1 MTVDLKPWAELLTPY
16 SLGVLLMAA
25 RIGTATLWMPGLSS
39 GRVPDRVRMMAVVVL
54 AIMMSIGLGGVAIPF
69 PEDPFTLGLLLG
81 REALIGAGIGFAI
94 RLVVLGAEVAGSM
107 AGISMG
113 LSLNVLVDPSTGD
126 QSVSF
131 GALLAITAM
140 MLFVALGG
148 HEIVIWTLY
157 EHFQHFPVGH
167 TTYLAPDPEKLGD
180 AFMKTL
186 YTGMQLASPAIV
198 VTLTLNISMAFVSR
212 AVPSVNLFGIG
223 LGMLIMS
230 GWMALAMAGE
240 AVVVTT
246 TDAMHDLPRNM
257 IDLGTQ
263 RVDPGSTGP

>member
-1 MTVDLKPWAELLTPY
+1 MTVDLLPWAELATPY
-16 SLGVLLMAA
+16 SLGVLLITT
-25 RIGTATLWMPGLSS
+25 RIATATLWMPGLSS
-39 GRVPDRVRMMAVVVL
+39 GRIPDRVRMMAVVVL
-54 AIMMSIGLGGVAIPF
+54 AIMMSIALGGVAVPF
-69 PEDPFTLGLLLG
+69 PSDPLTLGLMLT
-81 REALIGAGIGFAI
+81 REALIGAGIGFAV

-126 QSVSF
+126 QSVSL
-131 GALLAITAM
+131 GALLAIAAM
-140 MLFVALGG
+140 MLFVALNG

-157 EHFQHFPVGH
+157 EHFQHFPVGE
-167 TTYLAPDPEKLGD
+167 TTYMAADPEKLGA
-180 AFMKTL
+180 AFMKTV

-223 LGMLIMS
+223 LGMLIMA
-230 GWMALAMAGE
+230 GWMSLSIIGE

-246 TDAMHDLPRNM
+246 TDALGDLPRNM
-257 IDLGTQ
+257 IDLGLQ
-263 RVDPGSTGP
+263 GPEVLPRSP